1 MNSAFGVGDFI
12 SWGDG
17 NEMVGRRRGGQF
29 LPRPSRLRI
38 DAEKKKV
45 RQELSSGTPGAE
57 CRDVRG
63 LSPATP
69 GAELSDASASP
80 RRAPGLALGAPAGF
94 VLYASPEPPPAVH
107 ICTQVLIG
115 SISICLPILLSVYPS
130 VQGGGDVEPLP
141 PTPAT
146 PSPKGY

>member
-1 MNSAFGVGDFI
+1 MESLNSAFGVGDFI

-29 LPRPSRLRI
+29 LPRLSRLRI

-69 GAELSDASASP
+69 GAEFSDTRVQIPAIP
-80 RRAPGLALGAPAGF
+80 RPLQAAEF
-94 VLYASPEPPPAVH
+94 
-107 ICTQVLIG
+107 
-115 SISICLPILLSVYPS
+115 LLENVRF
-130 VQGGGDVEPLP
+130 G
-141 PTPAT
+141 T
-146 PSPKGY
+146 KN